1 MLLALLVSSHLQG
14 CDLAVCFQRGS
25 GWLLDQ
31 VRVGPATAGVES
43 SQDQANLILSL
54 TRPHS
59 KAGNLCTFSLPSSF
73 IISNSMDLLLYAPE
87 YRPNMS
93 SMIRSAEFFGFRRI
107 YIFDQNELLSPPKNK
122 KGRADMEH
130 LARVWT
136 AGAVDHIQIIKVN
149 DPVVFLAGY
158 PGRKVGTLINKDA
171 VHLNNMAWQAEDLI
185 LFGSE
190 KDGLPGPV
198 IDLLDA
204 AVYVP
209 SLGHT
214 DCLNVAVT
222 FGIVVEKAVQV
233 LDHA

>member
-1 MLLALLVSSHLQG
+1 M
-14 CDLAVCFQRGS
+14 
-25 GWLLDQ
+25 
-31 VRVGPATAGVES
+31 
-43 SQDQANLILSL
+43 N
-54 TRPHS
+54 
-59 KAGNLCTFSLPSSF
+59 
-73 IISNSMDLLLYAPE
+73 LLLYAPE

-107 YIFDQNELLSPPKNK
+107 YIYDQNELLSPPKNK

-136 AGAVDHIQIIKVN
+136 AGAVDYIEIIKIE
-149 DPVVFLAGY
+149 DPVQFLTDY
-158 PGRKVGTLINKDA
+158 PGRKVGTLINEEA
-171 VHLNNMAWQAEDLI
+171 IHLNNMAWETEDLI

-190 KDGLPGPV
+190 KDGLPPSV
-198 IDLLDA
+198 IELLDA

-209 SLGHT
+209 SIGHT

-233 LDHA
+233 LQQTS